1 MTFDDEKV
9 FEQAVINQLI
19 ESGWES
25 KVLHYPTEQDLIN
38 NWAQILFNNNRHKDS
53 LNDVPLTE
61 TEMQQILDQ
70 IRDLASPLK
79 LNSFIN
85 GKSITIKR
93 DNEEDKLN
101 FGHEVSLKI
110 YDRQEIALG
119 ESRY

>member
-25 KVLHYPTEQDLIN
+25 KVLRYPTEKDLID

-70 IRDLASPLK
+70 ITNLRIRANIHSLQTSAIIKCRTANDLDRGE
-79 LNSFIN
+79 IN
-85 GKSITIKR
+85 LFQSRIT
-93 DNEEDKLN
+93 
-101 FGHEVSLKI
+101 
-110 YDRQEIALG
+110 
-119 ESRY
+119 